1 MKIKAFP
8 LGIYMANC
16 YLVWQENKEAS
27 IFDCGDSNFQD
38 LISFIKEK
46 ELCVKNIIL
55 THGHGDHIGGINEL
69 VKIFPEAT
77 VYIGEE
83 EAEFL
88 INPKLSL
95 SEAIH
100 GKEFIYNGKFKTLKE
115 GDSIFGFKVIDTPG
129 HTIGSKCF
137 YNKENKIMITGD
149 TLFKDS
155 YGRYDLPTGNLVQLR
170 ESLKKI
176 CEDYPEDTMVYSG
189 HTEPT
194 TLGDER
200 IKLKRQRMI

>member
-8 LGIYMANC
+8 LGSYMANC

-27 IFDCGDSNFQD
+27 IFDCGDSNFQN

-46 ELCVKNIIL
+46 ELSIVNIIL

-69 VKIFPEAT
+69 IKFFPEAT

-88 INPKLSL
+88 VNPNLNL

-100 GKEFIYNGKFKTLKE
+100 GKEFLYTGNFKTLKE

-170 ESLKKI
+170 ESLRKI
-176 CEDYPEDTMVYSG
+176 CEDYPEDTVVYSG

-194 TLGDER
+194 TLEDEKR
-200 IKLKRQRMI
+200 KLKRQRMI